1 MAQGSS
7 GYVHLRRRGLSLW
20 IVHLHNRLLQAL
32 LYNASAPTLSTQ
44 SPALSNLGKRRR
56 LGPNDPEFDMDDTRI
71 EPKARVHSWVMG
83 LTGKERM
90 RVRRAVIGRGED
102 EDGEDGE
109 EDDKKRKLSSFTPST
124 SLQSPP
130 NSADQ

>member
-1 MAQGSS
+1 
-7 GYVHLRRRGLSLW
+7 
-20 IVHLHNRLLQAL
+20 
-32 LYNASAPTLSTQ
+32 
-44 SPALSNLGKRRR
+44 
-56 LGPNDPEFDMDDTRI
+56 MDDTRI

-109 EDDKKRKLSSFTPST
+109 EDDKKRKQSSFTPST
-124 SLQSPP
+124 LFQSPP

>member
-1 MAQGSS
+1 
-7 GYVHLRRRGLSLW
+7 
-20 IVHLHNRLLQAL
+20 
-32 LYNASAPTLSTQ
+32 
-44 SPALSNLGKRRR
+44 
-56 LGPNDPEFDMDDTRI
+56 MDETRI

-109 EDDKKRKLSSFTPST
+109 EDDRKRKLSSFTPST
-124 SLQSPP
+124 SLH
-130 NSADQ
+130 DF